1 MKDQPVVQFPEK
13 RLHQPSEPVTDFDDS
28 AFQLLVESMVLTMR
42 KQRGI
47 GLAAPQ
53 IGVWK
58 QIAVIE
64 MKDGPLV
71 VINPTITHMSNDQED
86 DEEGCL
92 SVKGVY
98 CIVPRAKRLTLSAQ
112 DVHGEPYTLKASG
125 LLARVIQHEYDHLQ
139 GMLIVDRCTKLTAG
153 IEKARALGVRIP
165 SA

>member
-1 MKDQPVVQFPEK
+1 MKDQPVVQFPEE
-13 RLHQPSEPVTDFDDS
+13 RLHEPSRRVTDFATEELRS
-28 AFQLLVESMVLTMR
+28 LIETMVATMR

-53 IGVWK
+53 IGIWSQV
-58 QIAVIE
+58 AVIE

-71 VINPTITHMSNDQED
+71 VINPDLTDVSKEKED

-98 CIVPRAKRLTLSAQ
+98 GVVRRAKRLALHAY
-112 DVHGEPYTLKASG
+112 DIDGVPFTLKASG

-139 GMLIVDRCTKLTAG
+139 GVLFIDHCHELTSG
-153 IEKARALGVRIP
+153 TEKARELGLKIP
-165 SA
+165 S

>member
-1 MKDQPVVQFPEK
+1 MKDQPVVQFPEE
-13 RLHQPSEPVTDFDDS
+13 RLHEPARPVTNFATKELRS
-28 AFQLLVESMVLTMR
+28 LVETMVATMR

-53 IGVWK
+53 IGVWL

-71 VINPTITHMSNDQED
+71 AINPEFAAVSKEKED

-98 CIVPRAKRLTLSAQ
+98 GVVRRSKRLTLRAF
-112 DVHGEPYTLKASG
+112 DIDGNPFHIKASG
-125 LLARVIQHEYDHLQ
+125 LLARVIQHEHDHLQ
-139 GMLIVDRCTKLTAG
+139 GVLFIDHCRELTSG
-153 IEKARALGVRIP
+153 REEARALGLRIP
-165 SA
+165 VR